1 MTEIKTEIVFCQP
14 TAWLPIFA
22 QFTSHLH
29 TSRFKIHKITYHLV
43 CLREP
48 DLQEKL
54 NQVETIPYKECDKI
68 LGSDWLIQGQRGWR
82 LEMIGLLLCVGLR
95 TRPGEVDEEQET
107 LCLLTEV
114 CVFGLTYAGVS
125 SQWWNPSVVSNGL
138 FNSLFTIGKS
148 QISRPCQP
156 PHAHPLMTLI

>member
-1 MTEIKTEIVFCQP
+1 MRKGELLINYTWLISLLKNYFEIKTEILFCQP

-95 TRPGEVDEEQET
+95 TET
-107 LCLLTEV
+107 WRGRWGAGNALPPHRGLWIWTNVCCSLL
-114 CVFGLTYAGVS
+114 
-125 SQWWNPSVVSNGL
+125 SVV
-138 FNSLFTIGKS
+138 KS
-148 QISRPCQP
+148 QI
-156 PHAHPLMTLI
+156 

>member
-1 MTEIKTEIVFCQP
+1 MRKGEQLIGYTWLISLLKNYFEIKTEILFCQP

-29 TSRFKIHKITYHLV
+29 TSRFKIHEITYHLV

-68 LGSDWLIQGQRGWR
+68 LGSDWLTQEQRGWL
-82 LEMIGLLLCVGLR
+82 LEMIGLLLRVGLR

-107 LCLLTEV
+107 LCLLKEV
-114 CVFGLTYAGVS
+114 LGSRSLWIWTNVRCSLL
-125 SQWWNPSVVSNGL
+125 SVV
-138 FNSLFTIGKS
+138 KS
-148 QISRPCQP
+148 
-156 PHAHPLMTLI
+156 